1 VIGLQIN
8 GSGRLI
14 LKSTPLYCVIGDPI
28 THSRSPEIHRFF
40 ADQQADSIKYESKR
54 VDEASF
60 QNFVRNF
67 FESGGA
73 GLNITLP
80 HKESAYLLCD
90 ELSERAAL
98 SRAVNTLFMDDLGLL
113 HGENTDGLGLVRDI
127 VNNHGV
133 VIRNKRILIIGA
145 GGAARG
151 VIHDLVSCNPASV
164 SIINRTHHRAEA
176 LAKYFN
182 VEALE
187 VKVAFERN
195 FDLIINATASSL
207 VGELPPICSE
217 MLAPNCCCYDMMY
230 SKEDTSFVRWA
241 RENGV
246 SRTMDGLG
254 MLVEQAAEAFFLW
267 RGSRPITAPLLKIL
281 R

>member
-1 VIGLQIN
+1 MIGLQIN

-90 ELSERAAL
+90 ELS
-98 SRAVNTLFMDDLGLL
+98 
-113 HGENTDGLGLVRDI
+113 
-127 VNNHGV
+127 
-133 VIRNKRILIIGA
+133 
-145 GGAARG
+145 
-151 VIHDLVSCNPASV
+151 
-164 SIINRTHHRAEA
+164 
-176 LAKYFN
+176 
-182 VEALE
+182 
-187 VKVAFERN
+187 
-195 FDLIINATASSL
+195 
-207 VGELPPICSE
+207 
-217 MLAPNCCCYDMMY
+217 
-230 SKEDTSFVRWA
+230 
-241 RENGV
+241 
-246 SRTMDGLG
+246 
-254 MLVEQAAEAFFLW
+254 
-267 RGSRPITAPLLKIL
+267 
-281 R
+281 

>member
-1 VIGLQIN
+1 MIGLQIN
-8 GSGRLI
+8 GSGRLT

-80 HKESAYLLCD
+80 HKESAFLLCD

-127 VNNHGV
+127 VNNHGI

-182 VEALE
+182 VEALK
-187 VKVAFERN
+187 VKAAFERN

-207 VGELPPICSE
+207 VGELPPICSA

>member
-1 VIGLQIN
+1 MIGLQIN

-14 LKSTPLYCVIGDPI
+14 LKSTSLYCVIGDPI

-127 VNNHGV
+127 VNNHGI

>member
-1 VIGLQIN
+1 M
-8 GSGRLI
+8 
-14 LKSTPLYCVIGDPI
+14 KSTSLYCVIGDPI

-151 VIHDLVSCNPASV
+151 VIHDLASCNPASV

>member
-127 VNNHGV
+127 VNNHGI
-133 VIRNKRILIIGA
+133 VIRDKRILIIGA

-151 VIHDLVSCNPASV
+151 VIHDLASCNPASV

>member
-1 VIGLQIN
+1 MIGLQIN

-151 VIHDLVSCNPASV
+151 VIHDLASCNPASV

>member
-151 VIHDLVSCNPASV
+151 VIHDLASCNPASV

>member
-1 VIGLQIN
+1 MIGLQIN

>member
-151 VIHDLVSCNPASV
+151 VIHDLASCNPASV

-246 SRTMDGLG
+246 SRSMDGLG

>member
-1 VIGLQIN
+1 MIGLQIN

-127 VNNHGV
+127 INNHGI

>member
-1 VIGLQIN
+1 MIGLQIN

-98 SRAVNTLFMDDLGLL
+98 SRAVNTLFIDDLGLL

-151 VIHDLVSCNPASV
+151 VIHDLASCNPASV

>member
-127 VNNHGV
+127 VNNHGI

-151 VIHDLVSCNPASV
+151 VIHDLASCNPASV

>member
-1 VIGLQIN
+1 MIGLQIN

-127 VNNHGV
+127 VNNHGI

>member
-1 VIGLQIN
+1 M
-8 GSGRLI
+8 
-14 LKSTPLYCVIGDPI
+14 KSTPLYCVIGDPI

-80 HKESAYLLCD
+80 HKESAFLLCD

-127 VNNHGV
+127 VNNHGI

-207 VGELPPICSE
+207 VGELPPICSA

>member
-1 VIGLQIN
+1 M
-8 GSGRLI
+8 
-14 LKSTPLYCVIGDPI
+14 KSTPLYCVIGDPI

-145 GGAARG
+145 GCAARG
-151 VIHDLVSCNPASV
+151 VIHDLASCNPASV

>member
-127 VNNHGV
+127 VNNHGI

>member
-133 VIRNKRILIIGA
+133 VIRDKRILIIGA

-151 VIHDLVSCNPASV
+151 VIHDLASCNPASV

>member
-1 VIGLQIN
+1 MIGLQIN

-127 VNNHGV
+127 INNHGI

-246 SRTMDGLG
+246 SCTMDGLG

>member
-1 VIGLQIN
+1 MIGLQIN
-8 GSGRLI
+8 GLGRLI

-127 VNNHGV
+127 INNHGI

-182 VEALE
+182 VEALK
-187 VKVAFERN
+187 VKAAFERN

-207 VGELPPICSE
+207 VGELPPICSA

-246 SRTMDGLG
+246 SCTMDGLG

>member
-1 VIGLQIN
+1 M
-8 GSGRLI
+8 
-14 LKSTPLYCVIGDPI
+14 KSTPLYCVIGDPI

-127 VNNHGV
+127 INNHGI

-246 SRTMDGLG
+246 SCTMDGLG